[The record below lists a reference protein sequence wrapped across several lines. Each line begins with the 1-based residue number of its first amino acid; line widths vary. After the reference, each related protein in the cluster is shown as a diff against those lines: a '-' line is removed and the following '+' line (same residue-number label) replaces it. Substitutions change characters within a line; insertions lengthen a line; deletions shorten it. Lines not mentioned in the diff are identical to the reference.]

1 MGPALGDV
9 LPLAAAIALFPIP
22 VLAVIL
28 MLFSPRASTNVP
40 GFLAGWLTGLL
51 AILVVTALLT
61 TGVEEAADED
71 AVETI
76 GWIRI
81 IIGAV
86 LLLFALKKWI
96 GRPDAGSDP
105 EMPKWMSAIDDFTPV
120 KALGTG
126 LALTALNPKN
136 IALIIGAGTAVGAP
150 GLTTAE
156 SIIVGLVFTIVA
168 TFGVGLP
175 PLYAAFGGSAAR
187 RNLDASR
194 TWLIANNVVVMTLLM
209 LIIGVVLIG
218 EGLRLF

>member
-1 MGPALGDV
+1 MGPALGDL

-28 MLFSPRASTNVP
+28 MLLSPRAAANVP
-40 GFLAGWLTGLL
+40 AFLAGWLAGLV

-61 TGVEEAADED
+61 TGVDDFAEED
-71 AVETI
+71 AAETI
-76 GWIRI
+76 GWVRI
-81 IIGAV
+81 TIGMV
-86 LLLFALKKWI
+86 LLLFALKKWL
-96 GRPDAGSDP
+96 GRPDSNSDP
-105 EMPKWMSAIDDFTPV
+105 EMPSWMSAIDDFSPV
-120 KALGTG
+120 MALGAG

-156 SIIVGLVFTIVA
+156 SIAAGLIFTIVA
-168 TFGVGLP
+168 TLGVGVP
-175 PLYAAFGGSAAR
+175 PLYGVLGGQTAR
-187 RNLDASR
+187 ENLDAGK